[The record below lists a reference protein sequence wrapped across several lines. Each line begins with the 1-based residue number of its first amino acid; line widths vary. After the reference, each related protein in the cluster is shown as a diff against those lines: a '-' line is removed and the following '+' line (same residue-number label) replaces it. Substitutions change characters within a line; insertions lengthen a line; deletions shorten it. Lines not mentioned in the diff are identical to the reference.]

1 MVKKAVY
8 GYEMADSAVYGLL
21 KDFAARNRNKPTE
34 AETIL
39 WEYLKSNRQGIHF
52 RRQHIIGLF
61 IADFVCLKHKL
72 VVEIDGLY
80 HQLPEQ
86 QTSDKQ
92 RTEWLEDKGF
102 KVLRFTNEEVLAN
115 TETVVNVIKT
125 YIIKGITTLKQL

>member
-1 MVKKAVY
+1 MTNKPVY
-8 GYEMADSAVYGLL
+8 GYEMADPVTYELL
-21 KDFAARNRNKPTE
+21 KDFAAENRNKPTE
-34 AETIL
+34 GETIL
-39 WEYLKSNRQGIHF
+39 WEYLKSNRQGFHF